1 MGWEVKFASAVHPPV
16 KRFPENRSSEAEFEA
31 GEPVTN
37 YPEVRVPARSRLF
50 RVNLGAELRTLRER
64 TKMST
69 RTVAARLGTSPAWVS
84 RTETGARYPTPE
96 EVGALC
102 HLYGATSEMCDLLT
116 AKAGSNDGSVIN
128 LPSGDEYTDQLAN
141 IMLLETEALRVTTCE
156 IALVPGLL
164 QTADYARQIFSTVAR
179 PAVEIEQRVSTRIG
193 RQAVLSRPN
202 GPEQRFL
209 LDEFVLRRLIGGP
222 KVMREQLRRITAEA
236 DRPNVHV
243 RVLAASVGAHAGLD
257 GTFALYEFPA
267 SENYVLLDNRK
278 GGVFLT
284 DPQVTRQYVDTR
296 DALWASAMCEQ
307 ESVALIGGLAEGLT
321 DGWHG
326 LAEEHQK
333 RLGDQLR
340 RGGTGSR

>member
-1 MGWEVKFASAVHPPV
+1 M

-116 AKAGSNDGSVIN
+116 AKAESNDGTVLH
-128 LPSGDEYTDQLAN
+128 LPSGDKYTDQLAN
-141 IMLLETEALRVTTCE
+141 IMLLETEARRVTTCE

-164 QTADYARQIFSTVAR
+164 QTAEYARQMISTIDRAQ
-179 PAVEIEQRVSTRIG
+179 VEIERRVATRIG

-202 GPEQRFL
+202 GPELRFL
-209 LDEFVLRRLIGGP
+209 LDEFVLRRLIGGR
-222 KVMREQLRRITAEA
+222 KAMRSQLRKIA
-236 DRPNVHV
+236 DESEWPNVRV
-243 RVLAASVGAHAGLD
+243 RVIPASAGAHPGLD
-257 GTFALYEFPA
+257 GTFAIYEFA
-267 SENYVLLDNRK
+267 ALETYVYLENRK
-278 GGVFLT
+278 GGIFVT
-284 DPQVTRQYVDTR
+284 DGNATQQYVESR
-296 DALWASAMCEQ
+296 DVLWEAALGEE
-307 ESVALIGGLAEGLT
+307 ESVELIDALAEGLI
-321 DGWHG
+321 D
-326 LAEEHQK
+326 
-333 RLGDQLR
+333 D
-340 RGGTGSR
+340 